1 MKYAVYIIS
10 SILGGILTASV
21 FPQAN
26 ILGLEPDLLLVFTLC
41 LVMIT
46 DSPVPVIFTGVTALF
61 IDMFYLGNVGT
72 YTLPYIIVSL
82 AVMWI
87 WHGRNKDRIL
97 SPVLTCAAAW
107 IVKDCLTALMVF
119 LNGNTFDFGK
129 LFLTNT
135 LPETLINCVLMLG
148 FYQIYMLIFEG
159 KVTHGMGEGPGE
171 SVRFRKKQRAAF
183 KRSR

>member
-10 SILGGILTASV
+10 SIAGGILTAGV

-46 DSPVPVIFTGVTALF
+46 DSPVPVIFTGLTSLF

-87 WHGRNKDRIL
+87 WHGRSGDRIL

-107 IVKDCLTALMVF
+107 TVKDCLAALAVF

-135 LPETLINCVLMLG
+135 LPEMLINCVLMLG
-148 FYQIYMLIFEG
+148 FYQIYLLIFADRLSRG
-159 KVTHGMGEGPGE
+159 ADEGPGE
-171 SVRFRKKQRAAF
+171 SVRFKKKQRAAV